1 MSEINWNQMNE
12 IYETAPSP
20 TGMKHDKVPDGSY
33 VVTIHSVP
41 DFRVSENGN
50 PYLLWVL
57 KISEGPLTGRTIMKQ
72 SMLKTQTNMGFFK
85 KDIASCGVEP
95 PESLASFSDADNR
108 QRFLSK
114 LLDIKLR
121 VSQKTKNG
129 YGDVY
134 IEHRLEAAPLAPA
147 GPKPFEDD
155 GIPF

>member
-12 IYETAPSP
+12 IYEAAPSP
-20 TGMKHDKVPDGSY
+20 TGIKHDKVPDGSY
-33 VVTIHSVP
+33 TVAIHTV

-50 PYLLWVL
+50 PYLFWVL
-57 KISEGPLTGRTIMKQ
+57 KIAEGPHTGRTIMKQ

-85 KDIASCGVEP
+85 KDIASCGVKP
-95 PESLASFSDADNR
+95 PESIALFSDADNR
-108 QRFLSK
+108 QRFLGQ

-134 IEHRLEAAPLAPA
+134 IEHRLEAAPLVG